1 MPTTRRPHGPPRG
14 TVLAE
19 VVVAATVLTVG
30 VLAAAGVLATA
41 TRDARRAR
49 ARLAGVAL
57 LAARTERWRAAPCT
71 PGSGEQRTGLLVERW
86 RTTRTGALAT
96 LVDTVTLDAAESQ
109 RVGVVGVTLA
119 GSARCGAP

>member
-1 MPTTRRPHGPPRG
+1 MTRSHRLSALRRG
-14 TVLAE
+14 SVLAQ

-49 ARLAGVAL
+49 ARQAGVSL

-71 PGSGEQRTGLLVERW
+71 PGSGEQQSGLLVERW
-86 RTTRTGALAT
+86 RATRSGALAT
-96 LVDTVTLDAAESQ
+96 LADTITLDAAGTQ
-109 RVGVVGVTLA
+109 RVGVVGVALA